1 MSEWIRNKYLLMG
14 LLTFLLV
21 SNMITTKQHVSILIE
36 TGGMGMFTDKIYE
49 LHEYLSDKSNEK
61 IYYLDWGISE
71 NIYTL
76 SNGGLSGKEIFQYQR
91 VASSQFIEEN
101 WTELL
106 RGYENVL
113 IVARSKDEALFPDRT
128 DQLAFFLAK
137 NELSLQTDKIIYVQG
152 VPQFIVYS
160 LIQTTN

>member
-1 MSEWIRNKYLLMG
+1 

-49 LHEYLSDKSNEK
+49 LHEYLSDRSNEK

-91 VASSQFIEEN
+91 VISPQFIEEN

-128 DQLAFFLAK
+128 DHLAIFLAK

-152 VPQFIVYS
+152 VPQFIVYR
-160 LIQTTN
+160 LIQTTNCKVVPFVKTIF